1 MRERRW
7 ASAVIALTWLAESSG
22 AQQTTPGAIASPAPL
37 LAPALANSSAP
48 EATVNDDPTD
58 SADWRV
64 RVAAARQRHAD
75 WVACV
80 AAREPGCSDSEGPP
94 APDAMEPLLNDDT
107 LINGDIVS
115 TPKGLKVFRGQ
126 PTIPHSLADFQ

>member
-7 ASAVIALTWLAESSG
+7 ASAVIALTWLVESAG
-22 AQQTTPGAIASPAPL
+22 AQQTTPGAIASPPPL
-37 LAPALANSSAP
+37 LAPAPANSAAP

-58 SADWRV
+58 SADWRA

-80 AAREPGCSDSEGPP
+80 AAREPGCSDSEAPP

-126 PTIPHSLADFQ
+126 ASVPHSMADFQ